1 MRGILCVLALG
12 CGGRAA
18 LPAPPAHAPPRV
30 PAAPPEREVSILY
43 SNITML
49 EDGSPTE
56 WTVELGVA
64 APVSQP
70 DADGDGMGL
79 EPGVMASCVAAKR
92 EMIDELAAACPAGVG
107 ATDGA
112 ASACECLVDGD
123 AVACYS
129 AAAAR
134 CAARGDDAIV
144 LGVGSAT
151 AREPAA
157 AAATGDASRRCGG
170 PAAVVELSCLCDDEL
185 HASSGSC
192 GCVAVASCA

>member
-1 MRGILCVLALG
+1 MLVIG

-18 LPAPPAHAPPRV
+18 APAPPAHAPAPE
-30 PAAPPEREVSILY
+30 PAAPPARQVSILY

-49 EDGSPTE
+49 EDGAPTE

-64 APVSQP
+64 APVSRP
-70 DADGDGMGL
+70 DGEGDGMGL

-92 EMIDELAAACPAGVG
+92 EMVDELAATCPAGVA

-112 ASACECLVDGD
+112 ASACECLIDGD
-123 AVACYS
+123 DVACYS
-129 AAAAR
+129 AAGAR
-134 CAARGDDAIV
+134 CAAGGEHAIV

-157 AAATGDASRRCGG
+157 AAASGDASARCAG
-170 PAAVVELSCLCDDEL
+170 ALTVVEMSCLCDEEL
-185 HASSGSC
+185 HAATGTC
-192 GCVAVASCA
+192 GCVATATCS